1 MEKVASTRAENE
13 QLAARGGLLP
23 EEREGARVAV
33 QEGRAA
39 DGADLAVAEEAAERD
54 LAQLLAEEVRVVVG
68 PAEEMRTPA
77 QAGEEQRS
85 GGSHTHR
92 RAIALEQLGQV
103 LGRGAGVAQEELR
116 DLQPL

>member
-54 LAQLLAEEVRVVVG
+54 LAQLLAEDVRVVVG
-68 PAEEMRTPA
+68 PAAEMRTPPH
-77 QAGEEQRS
+77 AGKEECS
-85 GGSHTHR
+85 GGSRSHR
-92 RAIALEQLGQV
+92 RAVALEQPGQV
-103 LGRGAGVAQEELR
+103 LGRGAALTPAE
-116 DLQPL
+116 